1 MKSTKQNSI
10 ATTTIPFREISLDQ
24 ISPEPIRIIHRA
36 FTIEIPLSAQPDQLT
51 ALVRGLV

>member
-10 ATTTIPFREISLDQ
+10 TTATIPFREISLDQ
-24 ISPEPIRIIHRA
+24 ISPEPIRIVHRG